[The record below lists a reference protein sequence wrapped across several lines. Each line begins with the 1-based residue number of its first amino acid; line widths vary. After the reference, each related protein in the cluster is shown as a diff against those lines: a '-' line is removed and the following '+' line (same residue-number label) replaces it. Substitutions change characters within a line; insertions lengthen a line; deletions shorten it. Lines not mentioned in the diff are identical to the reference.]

1 MSNDLTT
8 AYFAITKADKNDD
21 GTLMVYGKATD
32 DSLDIDEQICD
43 PVWLDTA
50 MPNWFK
56 TGGNIREQHSSIAAG
71 VAKEY
76 EKKADGHYINVLV
89 VDPVSVKKV
98 DSGVL
103 KGFSIGIK
111 SPRVIRDT
119 KAANGRIIDGQIV
132 EVSLVDRPANPNC
145 QLLLAKSVD
154 GESGVWKVEE
164 LIEKSEEVTPETT
177 EVVAEVVPE
186 LVQEVIEEVVLEAA
200 VEEAPVAEETPVA
213 EEAAVE
219 EIPIAE
225 IVEEAKLEELGIE
238 KSAKAKAILAEIVK
252 FDKTKYEAA
261 REALAGLIEV
271 EAGEM
276 KQGSNEIYSISHL
289 LEAVAH
295 LAMWYE
301 GEEAEGEVMEEVKEA
316 SVEAETEKA
325 DDSMKCMDC
334 NKAEKECMCKGG
346 YKAPKTEAPKSAE
359 PEEKISEVTE
369 EVATE
374 DIEAIVEKAVKSATE
389 SIRSEVALLV
399 AAKEAAID
407 KAATLES
414 ELATAKSLAIGGG
427 PKRTAKPIDST
438 TNDLMTKALVF
449 KAKANAATD
458 PTLAK
463 GYKALSEEFL
473 AAYEAETK

>member
-8 AYFAITKADKNDD
+8 AYFAITKADKNED

-164 LIEKSEEVTPETT
+164 LIEKSDEVTPEAT
-177 EVVAEVVPE
+177 EVVAEVVAE
-186 LVQEVIEEVVLEAA
+186 EAVIEAA
-200 VEEAPVAEETPVA
+200 VEEAPVVEETPVA

-219 EIPIAE
+219 ETPIAE

-252 FDKTKYEAA
+252 FDKAKYEAA

-276 KQGSNEIYSISHL
+276 KEGSNEIYSISHL

-301 GEEAEGEVMEEVKEA
+301 GEEAEGEVMEEIKEA
-316 SVEAETEKA
+316 SVEAEAEKSHH
-325 DDSMKCMDC
+325 DTMKCEEC
-334 NKAEKECMCKGG
+334 GKEEKMCKCEGG
-346 YKAPKTEAPKSAE
+346 YKAPKSEAPKSAE
-359 PEEKISEVTE
+359 PEEKVSEVTE
-369 EVATE
+369 EVPTE

-399 AAKEAAID
+399 AAKEAAIE

-473 AAYEAETK
+473 AAYAAETK